1 MPSPEPN
8 ALPTDPQRLLHAD
21 TTSEATQSLPPVTL
35 PPATLPTDE
44 QPTRLQDAPLLEPH
58 KPAPSELSPAA
69 FEQAPLIRRAV
80 WPTAVALAALG
91 IGLVIAQH
99 LASPAQHLAS
109 PAQHL
114 ASPAQHLAPPAQH
127 LASPAQHLAPPG
139 VLADSPGALS
149 IPPGVLS
156 IPPGVLAIAKPPASA
171 AKPRSAPKLQR
182 TFVIKGAS
190 PSQEQLLRLCAD
202 KELGELGGLYATT
215 LRLERSGALQ
225 LTQAPDVVYRSGFD
239 ACLRQA
245 FTATQTPLPE
255 AVTVRVQLQRPK
267 S

>member
-1 MPSPEPN
+1 M
-8 ALPTDPQRLLHAD
+8 TG
-21 TTSEATQSLPPVTL
+21 
-35 PPATLPTDE
+35 
-44 QPTRLQDAPLLEPH
+44 
-58 KPAPSELSPAA
+58 
-69 FEQAPLIRRAV
+69 RRPRCS
-80 WPTAVALAALG
+80 W
-91 IGLVIAQH
+91 
-99 LASPAQHLAS
+99 
-109 PAQHL
+109 
-114 ASPAQHLAPPAQH
+114 
-127 LASPAQHLAPPG
+127 
-139 VLADSPGALS
+139 
-149 IPPGVLS
+149 
-156 IPPGVLAIAKPPASA
+156 KPPASA

-202 KELGELGGLYATT
+202 KELGELAGLYATT